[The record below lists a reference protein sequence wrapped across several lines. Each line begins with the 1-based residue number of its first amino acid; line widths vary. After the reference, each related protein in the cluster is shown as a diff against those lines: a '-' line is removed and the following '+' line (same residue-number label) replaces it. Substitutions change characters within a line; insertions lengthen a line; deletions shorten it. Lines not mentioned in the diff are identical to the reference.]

1 MAGRRHH
8 DTRRLSG
15 WTVVQLIPSLGPGG
29 AERSTMEIA
38 RALVAAGHRSVVIS
52 GGGRWVT
59 RLKAEGSEHYEL
71 PIGRK
76 SLGVVGTVLRLRKR
90 LQKLRPDIVHV
101 RSRLPAWLARFAM
114 IGMRPRPAVV
124 STVHGLNSVS
134 NYSRVLTRAE
144 RVIVVSATA
153 SDFVLKA
160 YPDTAVDRLRVIPRG
175 ADPAEFPPDHK
186 ASREWREQFF
196 SEYPALAGGRLLT
209 LPGRGTR
216 LKGHAEAIELIA
228 RLRAERIDARLLL
241 VGVSESRRDE
251 YVAEL
256 RQVAREM
263 GVFKQVAFAPSRGDV
278 RDIYAV
284 SDLILQLS
292 TRPESFGRVVAEAL
306 CLGRP
311 VLGYDH
317 GGVGEL
323 LRALYPAGCVPP
335 RDLAAACE
343 RAKELL
349 TNAPSVDTAKVPK
362 VSDLQR
368 RTLSVYAELINGTPA
383 DPDLVPSGRSAA
395 RGS

>member
-1 MAGRRHH
+1 MAVRHRH
-8 DTRRLSG
+8 ASRRLGG

-29 AERSTMEIA
+29 AERSTMEVA

-59 RLKAEGSEHYEL
+59 RLKAEGSEHFEL
-71 PIGRK
+71 PIGSK
-76 SLGVVGTVLRLRKR
+76 SLGVIGTVFRLRKR
-90 LQKLRPDIVHV
+90 LRRLQPDIVHV
-101 RSRLPAWLARFAM
+101 RSRLPAWLLRFAL

-124 STVHGLNSVS
+124 STVHGLNSIS
-134 NYSRVLTRAE
+134 NYSRVLTRAD
-144 RVIVVSATA
+144 RVIVVSGTA
-153 SDFVLKA
+153 RDFVLDA
-160 YPDTAVDRLRVIPRG
+160 YPSTDTARVRVIPRG
-175 ADPAEFPPDHK
+175 ADPAEFPPGHK

-196 SEYPALAGGRLLT
+196 AEYPSLAGGRLLT

-216 LKGHAEAIELIA
+216 LKGHADAIELLA
-228 RLRAERIDARLLL
+228 RLRAERVDARLLL
-241 VGVSESRRDE
+241 VGVSESRREE
-251 YVAEL
+251 YIAEL

-306 CLGRP
+306 CMGRP
-311 VLGYDH
+311 VLGYEH

-323 LRALYPAGCVPP
+323 LRSLYPAGCVPP
-335 RDLAAACE
+335 RDLDAACK
-343 RAKELL
+343 RARELL
-349 TNAPSVDTAKVPK
+349 ANAPPVDSVPVPK

-368 RTLSVYAELINGTPA
+368 RTLSVYSELINGTAA
-383 DPDLVPSGRSAA
+383 DPDLLPA
-395 RGS
+395 RRGPTRP

>member
-1 MAGRRHH
+1 
-8 DTRRLSG
+8 
-15 WTVVQLIPSLGPGG
+15 VVQLIPSLGPGG

-59 RLKAEGSEHYEL
+59 RLKAEGSEHFQL
-71 PIGRK
+71 PIGSK
-76 SLGVVGTVLRLRKR
+76 SLGVIGTVFKLRKR
-90 LQKLRPDIVHV
+90 LKKLQPDIVHV
-101 RSRLPAWLARFAM
+101 RSRLPAWLVRFAL
-114 IGMRPRPAVV
+114 IGMKPRPAVV

-134 NYSRVLTRAE
+134 GYSRVLTRAD
-144 RVIVVSATA
+144 RVIVVSETA
-153 SDFVLKA
+153 RDFVLDA
-160 YPDTAVDRLRVIPRG
+160 YPETDIGRMRVIPRG
-175 ADPAEFPPDHK
+175 ADPAEFPPGHR

-196 SEYPALAGGRLLT
+196 AEYPSLAGGRLLI

-216 LKGHAEAIELIA
+216 LKGHADAIELVA
-228 RLRAERIDARLLL
+228 RLRAERVDARLLL
-241 VGVSESRRDE
+241 VGVSASRRDE

-278 RDIYAV
+278 RDIYAI
-284 SDLILQLS
+284 SDLVLQMS

-306 CLGRP
+306 CMGRP

-323 LRALYPAGCVPP
+323 LRSLYPAGCVPP
-335 RDLAAACE
+335 RDLDAACQ

-349 TNAPSVDTAKVPK
+349 VRAPAVNSAAVPK

-368 RTLSVYAELINGTPA
+368 RTLSVYAELINGAPA
-383 DPDLVPSGRSAA
+383 DSALVPPGR
-395 RGS
+395 GPKP